1 LINIAK
7 IFLTK
12 KNISS
17 SSLSKHMIL
26 SSIVIFLINIIEYVL
41 NEKKIKK
48 ISMFCH
54 VFGGVTGFLV
64 GLVLYNNRSSRN
76 KKFIE
81 VVALVSYLTT
91 FTLLSTIYLLQI
103 RIKRFELGDDLFLF
117 NVTTNSTDFIH

>member
-1 LINIAK
+1 
-7 IFLTK
+7 
-12 KNISS
+12 
-17 SSLSKHMIL
+17 
-26 SSIVIFLINIIEYVL
+26 VIFLINIIEYVL

-76 KKFIE
+76 KKIVE
-81 VVALVSYLTT
+81 LVALVSYLTM

-103 RIKRFELGDDLFLF
+103 RIKRFDSGEKMMLFA
-117 NVTTNSTDFIH
+117 NATTNSSDLIH